1 MQLNWG
7 INCGII
13 LWHMEKFM
21 RMALEEAQKA
31 GDIGEVPIG
40 AIVVKDDVVVGR
52 GFNKTETSKDPT
64 AHAEMEA
71 IRMAAKTLGGW
82 RLIGCDLYV
91 TCEPCSM
98 CAGAIVWSRIKNL
111 YIGTMDPKAGA
122 CGSVFNIVQEQ
133 KLNHNVNI
141 QTGILQ
147 EECSKILKDFFKNL
161 RRTKRTGYRRSAET
175 DRAELDNQAVG
186 SCEKTYAVI

>member
-1 MQLNWG
+1 
-7 INCGII
+7 
-13 LWHMEKFM
+13 
-21 RMALEEAQKA
+21 MALEEAEKA
-31 GDIGEVPIG
+31 RDLGEVPIG
-40 AIVVKDDVVVGR
+40 AIVVKDATVVGR
-52 GFNKTETSKDPT
+52 GYNKTETTKDPT

-82 RLIGCDLYV
+82 RRIGCDLYV

-98 CAGAIVWSRIKNL
+98 CAGAIVWSRIENL

-122 CGSVFNIVQEQ
+122 CGSVFNIVQEE

-147 EECSKILKDFFKNL
+147 EECSNILKDFFRNL
-161 RRTKRTGYRRSAET
+161 RRTKEQKL
-175 DRAELDNQAVG
+175 E
-186 SCEKTYAVI
+186 EKLK

>member
-1 MQLNWG
+1 M
-7 INCGII
+7 
-13 LWHMEKFM
+13 K
-21 RMALEEAQKA
+21 MALEEAQKA
-31 GDIGEVPIG
+31 KNLGEVPIG
-40 AIVVKDDVVVGR
+40 AVIVKDNKVIGR
-52 GFNKTETSKDPT
+52 GYNKTETTKDPT

-98 CAGAIVWSRIKNL
+98 CAGAIVWSRINNL

-122 CGSVFNIVQEQ
+122 CGSVFNIVQEE

-141 QTGILQ
+141 ETGILQ
-147 EECSKILKDFFKNL
+147 RECSEILKDFFKNL
-161 RRTKRTGYRRSAET
+161 RRTKEQKLEDT
-175 DRAELDNQAVG
+175 Q
-186 SCEKTYAVI
+186 K

>member
-1 MQLNWG
+1 M
-7 INCGII
+7 
-13 LWHMEKFM
+13 K
-21 RMALEEAQKA
+21 MALEEAQKA
-31 GDIGEVPIG
+31 SEIGEVPIG
-40 AIVVKDDVVVGR
+40 AIVVKDNVVVGR
-52 GFNKTETSKDPT
+52 GYNKTETTKDPT

-98 CAGAIVWSRIKNL
+98 CAGAIVWSRIENL

-122 CGSVFNIVQEQ
+122 CGSVFNIVQEE

-141 QTGILQ
+141 EMGILQ

-161 RRTKRTGYRRSAET
+161 RRTKEQKLE
-175 DRAELDNQAVG
+175 DKQ
-186 SCEKTYAVI
+186 K

>member
-1 MQLNWG
+1 MQLNLG
-7 INCGII
+7 VDCGII
-13 LWHMEKFM
+13 FRHMEKFM
-21 RMALEEAQKA
+21 KMALREAEKA
-31 GDIGEVPIG
+31 RDIGEVPIG
-40 AIVVKDDVVVGR
+40 AIVVKDGIVVGR
-52 GFNKTETSKDPT
+52 GFNKTETTKDPT

-122 CGSVFNIVQEQ
+122 CGSVFNIVQEE

-141 QTGILQ
+141 QTGLLQ

-161 RRTKRTGYRRSAET
+161 RRTKEQKLEDTER
-175 DRAELDNQAVG
+175 
-186 SCEKTYAVI
+186 

>member
-1 MQLNWG
+1 MQLNLG
-7 INCGII
+7 VDCGII
-13 LWHMEKFM
+13 FRHMEKFM
-21 RMALEEAQKA
+21 KMALDEAEKA
-31 GDIGEVPIG
+31 RDIGEVPIG
-40 AIVVKDDVVVGR
+40 AIVVKDGVVVGR
-52 GFNKTETSKDPT
+52 GFNKTETTKDPT

-122 CGSVFNIVQEQ
+122 CGSVFNIVQEE

-141 QTGILQ
+141 QTGLLQ

-161 RRTKRTGYRRSAET
+161 RRTKEQKLEDTER
-175 DRAELDNQAVG
+175 
-186 SCEKTYAVI
+186 